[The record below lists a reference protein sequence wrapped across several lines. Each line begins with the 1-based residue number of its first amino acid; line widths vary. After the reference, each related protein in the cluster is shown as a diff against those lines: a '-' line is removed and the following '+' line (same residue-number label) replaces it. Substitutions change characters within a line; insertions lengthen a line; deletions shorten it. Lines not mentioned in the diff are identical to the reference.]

1 MKKRTLLTSI
11 LTIVMCLSLCVG
23 ATFALFTSQSEVN
36 VSVTSAN
43 VNVKATASELDTNIY
58 SGSATKVGNEITVE
72 RLVPGD
78 SFSFDIKIEN
88 YSDVTV
94 QYRTIISNNDNGG
107 LFKALRVTL
116 DDGANKRVYNGGY
129 VYEDWATLSA
139 GDNNANTPEDV
150 KTINVLV
157 EFPETGVP
165 QNEYQGKSCTMNVLV
180 EAVQGNAEVVNP
192 ITKISDRHY
201 QINDEKGMMLID
213 GILAGVYTNDGV
225 ECKLELTD
233 DIDMSDY
240 AWSPISKMWV
250 QFEGNGHTI
259 SNLNC
264 GTDDWGR
271 SGFFGYLAGG
281 YVKNLTLENVTA
293 EGTQVGV
300 VAGAF
305 EGRVENVTIKGN
317 NSVKYNREINTE
329 ETCGGVGAV
338 MGIAQYVPTNVVI
351 DGNVVVDYNGL
362 VTSAYLKNELAQMV
376 DITAGVTVNGN
387 VTVNGEPTRGFYV
400 TNSTKLASILDFIN
414 AGKHYNISLVNDNL
428 TIVMKAGVYT
438 GNYHL
443 NQWTTCNGIT
453 GGTGKTLTNDQTF
466 VTFLGEAGVD
476 FKGYIKV
483 TGNGNGQGDYVG
495 YNAETKFIKI
505 AFDGEDLPLNSDGNK
520 YNVEVCS
527 GANNVYFENC
537 SFANTTHL
545 QLGGSKHNGTGDI
558 TFTGC
563 KFNNAGNIS
572 GGPNSLTITNCEYN
586 GSKNGFVNV
595 QRGGGVCNAGTVLVK
610 NTPVKNCEEYG
621 FRTNAEANVKVENS
635 TIEVAYSET
644 AGMGSLVFFRGKK
657 AKAEFTNCNLNYD
670 TLVSYKNAGVDATT
684 TSITIDG
691 ATLKDGMLLDQEGK
705 YHVVDKNGLLSLATL
720 VNGGNTFSGK
730 TVILDKDIDLNNINW
745 TPIGLNGDNAGFQ
758 GTFDGNYKTIYNL
771 TVNNSTRAYQSA
783 GLFGSIRNATL
794 KNFTVNGAN
803 IYNLDSISD
812 SSNGAAVVV
821 GSSQMASV
829 IDNVDVLNATVTAN
843 KRVAVIAGYFQGTIT
858 NCDVE
863 SATLTAIYDEANGSY
878 DNCDKVGG
886 IVAYV
891 NTSGIISNNSVKNV
905 TIKGY
910 RDLGGIAGCY
920 GTLTSNS
927 VEKVTIIVDKS
938 HNYKN
943 YTTDSPYNANAIIGR
958 LGSADDTNT
967 STEVQIITNA

>member
-1 MKKRTLLTSI
+1 MKKKTLFTSF
-11 LTIVMCLSLCVG
+11 LTIVMCLCLTVG
-23 ATFALFTSQSEVN
+23 ATFALFTSSSEVDI
-36 VSVTSAN
+36 SVTSGN
-43 VNVKATASELDTNIY
+43 VNVKATASELDTDIY
-58 SGSATKVGNEITVE
+58 SGSATKIGNEITVE

-78 SFSFDIKIEN
+78 SFSFDIEVEN
-88 YSDVTV
+88 YSDVAV
-94 QYRTIISNNDNGG
+94 QYRTVLSSTDGG
-107 LFKALRVTL
+107 LFTALKVTIT
-116 DDGANKRVYNGGY
+116 DGAEERVYNGGY
-129 VYEDWATLSA
+129 VYEDWAMLSA
-139 GDNNANTPEDV
+139 GDADATTAEHV
-150 KTINVLV
+150 KTLNVLV
-157 EFPETGVP
+157 EFPDTGVS

-180 EAVQGNAEVVNP
+180 EAVQGNASVVNP
-192 ITKISDRHY
+192 VTKINDRHY
-201 QINDEKGMMLID
+201 QINDAKGLMLMK
-213 GILAGVYTNDGV
+213 GIASGMYTGEGVGCTF
-225 ECKLELTD
+225 ELTD
-233 DIDMSDY
+233 NIDMTGY
-240 AWSPISKMWV
+240 AWSPIEQMWID
-250 QFEGNGHTI
+250 FEGNGYTI

-264 GTDDWGR
+264 GTDSWGR
-271 SGFFGYLAGG
+271 SGFFGYLGG
-281 YVKNLTLENVTA
+281 GSVKNLTLENVTA

-300 VAGAF
+300 IAGAL

-317 NSVKYNREINTE
+317 NSVKYNRSINTQE
-329 ETCGGVGAV
+329 LCGGVGV
-338 MGIAQYVPTNVVI
+338 VTGVAQLVPTNVVI
-351 DGNVVVDYNGL
+351 DGNVTVDYNNL
-362 VTSAYLKNELAQMV
+362 VTAAYVKNEFAQMN
-376 DITAGVTVNGN
+376 DISSSVTVNGN
-387 VTVNGEPTRGFYV
+387 VSTSSTITRGFIAN
-400 TNSTKLASILDFIN
+400 NSTELASILDYIN
-414 AGKHYNISLVNDNL
+414 KGMYYNISLVNDHL

-443 NQWTTCNGIT
+443 NQWTTWNGIT
-453 GGTGKTLTNDQTF
+453 GGTCKTLTNDQTF
-466 VTFLGEAGVD
+466 VTFLGEDGVD

-505 AFDGEDLPLNSDGNK
+505 AFDGADLPLNSNGDK

-537 SFANTTHL
+537 SFANTTHV

-558 TFTGC
+558 AFTGC
-563 KFNNAGNIS
+563 KFNNAGNIT

-586 GSKNGFVNV
+586 GSKNGFVSV

-610 NTPVKNCEEYG
+610 NTIVKNVEEYG
-621 FRTNAEANVKVENS
+621 FRTNALANIKVEDS

-644 AGMGSLVFFRGKK
+644 AGMGSLVFFRGKD

-670 TLVSYKNAGVDATT
+670 TLVSYKNTGVDATT

-730 TVILDKDIDLNNINW
+730 TVILDKDINLNNINW

-829 IDNVDVLNATVTAN
+829 IDNVDVFNATVTAN

-858 NCDVE
+858 NCDVDG
-863 SATLTAIYDEANGSY
+863 ATLTAIYDEANGSY

-891 NTSGIISNNSVKNV
+891 NTSGIISKNSVKNV

-943 YTTDSPYNANAIIGR
+943 YTTDSAYNANAIIGR